1 MLTKAGIFDTMTPSL
16 VPNNLTLNFWE
27 VYEKDFPEE
36 SNMKAP
42 RGSNSPFGA
51 LLSCLFYSIQLFNST
66 KSSTLKGEKIM
77 VDMKVGTYDK
87 KGRQDKF
94 LQRDLPVAYLLVR
107 LTMGIHMIA
116 HGGVRLPILGQFA
129 ADTRKA
135 FAGVNL
141 LGLPFFPDWLVNI
154 ICYAIP
160 PVEFVIG
167 ILLTVGFKTRLASI
181 VGNIVMLILMFGT
194 VAQKNFSVAHL
205 MWFYVLIFAALGAL
219 NFADRYSLDAMKKYP
234 PKD

>member
-1 MLTKAGIFDTMTPSL
+1 
-16 VPNNLTLNFWE
+16 
-27 VYEKDFPEE
+27 
-36 SNMKAP
+36 
-42 RGSNSPFGA
+42 
-51 LLSCLFYSIQLFNST
+51 
-66 KSSTLKGEKIM
+66 M
-77 VDMKVGTYDK
+77 VDMKVGTYDEK
-87 KGRQDKF
+87 VRQQKF
-94 LQRDLPVAYLLVR
+94 LQRDLPVAYLLLR

-129 ADTRKA
+129 AETRKA

-167 ILLTVGFKTRLASI
+167 ILLMVGFKTRPASI
-181 VGNIVMLILMFGT
+181 VGNILMLILMFGT

-205 MWFYVLIFAALGAL
+205 MWFYVVTFAALGAL
-219 NFADRYSLDAMKKYP
+219 NFADRYSLDAVNGFLFRSKS
-234 PKD
+234 